1 MTRESGDGHFDGSE
15 GIGET
20 RTRENN
26 GVAHVSKVQDVR
38 V

>member
-1 MTRESGDGHFDGSE
+1 MTRGSGDGHFDGSE

-20 RTRENN
+20 RTRENK
-26 GVAHVSKVQDVR
+26 GVTHVSKVQDVR